1 MTEQDDATLVE
12 EIELDLLLEGL
23 YRRYGVE
30 LRNDARAPLWQP
42 LRRCMH
48 REQVST
54 ISDFLH
60 RVLHDPELLQTFLLE
75 LSTSRIQLVCDPDF
89 HCAFRAKVVPL
100 LRTHPFIRLWIAGCV
115 SGEEIYST
123 AILLEEEGLYQ
134 RSRIYA
140 TDHSQ
145 EALKIARAGAF
156 PLSSESEYTT
166 NYLRAGGKRTLSD
179 YYSVSAGR
187 MLFNPELRRNVTFA
201 EHNLVTD
208 GSFNEFQ
215 VVLYRYVMRY
225 FNRSLQERVHE
236 LIYQSLSR
244 FGVIGLGPRESLGSS
259 PHEAY
264 YEPLDEESRLY
275 RKLF

>member
-1 MTEQDDATLVE
+1 MTEQNDAILVE
-12 EIELDLLLEGL
+12 EIEMDLLLEGL
-23 YRRYGVE
+23 SRRYGVE
-30 LRNDARAPLWQP
+30 LRNYARAPLWQH
-42 LRRCMH
+42 LRRCMQ
-48 REQVST
+48 REQVPT
-54 ISDFLH
+54 ISGFLH
-60 RVLHDPELLQTFLLE
+60 RVLRDPESLQTFLLE
-75 LSTSRIQLVCDPDF
+75 LSTSRIQLFCDPDF
-89 HCAFRAKVVPL
+89 YRAFRAKVVPL
-100 LRTHPFIRLWIAGCV
+100 LRTHPVIRLWIAGCV

-123 AILLEEEGLYQ
+123 AILLEEEGIYE

-145 EALKIARAGAF
+145 EALGLARAGAF

-166 NYLRAGGKRTLSD
+166 NYLRAGGKKALSD
-179 YYSVSAGR
+179 YYSVAADR
-187 MLFNPELRRNVTFA
+187 MMFNPELRRNVTFA

-225 FNRSLQERVHE
+225 FDQSLQERVHE
-236 LIYQSLSR
+236 LIYQSLSL

-259 PHEAY
+259 LREAC

-275 RKLF
+275 RKVL